1 LNINAANNLLAVSA
15 VSDTRDGWENDE
27 WGSLEEEPANEELEE
42 KENNDSNHIKESR
55 SNSNSQSHSSTG
67 IYNNNIANN
76 TSPSKN
82 GSGGNGDTL
91 LNSSS
96 NSNSNW
102 DNYGTSTWNDDEYE
116 PVEDGNG
123 GELKALR
130 KSLIFL
136 NELCQHFSERQV

>member
-1 LNINAANNLLAVSA
+1 MNINAANNLLAVSA
-15 VSDTRDGWENDE
+15 VNDNRDGWDNDE

-42 KENNDSNHIKESR
+42 KENNDMNHIKESR
-55 SNSNSQSHSSTG
+55 SNSNSQSASSTG
-67 IYNNNIANN
+67 IYNNNIASN

-102 DNYGTSTWNDDEYE
+102 DNYGTTWNDDEYE

-130 KSLIFL
+130 EVF
-136 NELCQHFSERQV
+136 

>member
-15 VSDTRDGWENDE
+15 VSDNRDGWENDE

-42 KENNDSNHIKESR
+42 KENNDTNHIKESR

-76 TSPSKN
+76 SSPSKN
-82 GSGGNGDTL
+82 SSGGNGDTL

-123 GELKALR
+123 GELKAFQ
-130 KSLIFL
+130 KFLIF
-136 NELCQHFSERQV
+136 